1 MQRPLKVGILGVCT
15 IILSKDIHDLSLYLL
30 AKFSRVPFTISLIS
44 GISTM
49 DNSTLLNFGKIYEDD
64 LIFNQWV
71 KLHIGLDVL
80 SNQKILN
87 GIY

>member
-1 MQRPLKVGILGVCT
+1 
-15 IILSKDIHDLSLYLL
+15 
-30 AKFSRVPFTISLIS
+30 
-44 GISTM
+44 M